1 MSMWFFDDA
10 REMAEYQAV
19 RQESRRLERE
29 YLEVRTVLQEAEAG
43 LRENPEDEFLQAR
56 VRYYRKRVS
65 DLEAK
70 NPRLMEDC
78 PLEVSLFL
86 PPHG

>member
-10 REMAEYQAV
+10 GEMAEYQAV
-19 RQESRRLERE
+19 REEGRRLERE
-29 YLEVRTVLQEAEAG
+29 YLEIRTVLQEAEAG

-56 VRYYRKRVS
+56 VRYYGKRVS

-70 NPRLMEDC
+70 NPRLTEDC